1 MVALQPLMALSLT
14 GDVQQIHFLP
24 VPVRLMGLPT
34 AEFSLISNDWVE
46 QRRESGSRMLSSGR
60 VPGRKE
66 TLKDA
71 LQ

>member
-24 VPVRLMGLPT
+24 APLRLMGLPT
-34 AEFSLISNDWVE
+34 AEFALISNDWVQ